1 MATFEGNYDYVTI
14 GEIIRIY
21 GWSRSYTYKR
31 AHLDGWR
38 RFLGRDRLMRY
49 HRADVDRSV
58 PDVNAGDQAGSECGE
73 SVVKLRS

>member
-1 MATFEGNYDYVTI
+1 MTTIDGHYDYMTI
-14 GEIIRIY
+14 GEIVRIY

-49 HRADVDRSV
+49 HRLDVDRSV
-58 PDVNAGDQAGSECGE
+58 PDAGVAAE